1 MHKIKR
7 KITKFIKVIM
17 SEIKQTKNL
26 FKKLTKDK
34 NSVFYLTDKINRTLL
49 NKLERH
55 RTKKTKFFIKF
66 ILD

>member
-1 MHKIKR
+1 MHKIKIE
-7 KITKFIKVIM
+7 ITKFIKVIM
-17 SEIKQTKNL
+17 NEIKQTKNSL
-26 FKKLTKDK
+26 KKLIKDK
-34 NSVFYLTDKINRTLL
+34 NSVFYLANKINRTLL

>member
-1 MHKIKR
+1 MHKIKIE
-7 KITKFIKVIM
+7 ITKFIKVIM
-17 SEIKQTKNL
+17 NEIKQTKNS
-26 FKKLTKDK
+26 FKKLIKDK
-34 NSVFYLTDKINRTLL
+34 NSVFYLANKINRTLL